1 MTSAKPSRPGRA
13 TIVRATQMLI
23 GAVFGGV
30 AAMIALNLEDSGV
43 LDFSRLSWS
52 EMFGLVLALMLIIA
66 GLFVTATSFSARA
79 TASAMDPERTSSA
92 KPGQTVF
99 YRQQGVVTLLAG
111 VMIGAPVLVPLLAGP
126 LEQPVALA
134 LMIALVALFLI
145 QTALNLSV
153 WSRADEMVRQ
163 MIAEAGAACF
173 WVLQGGLFL
182 WAAAEKLDLA
192 PALSSWDALVV
203 LMTFYLLVSS
213 VLSVRRGFA

>member
-111 VMIGAPVLVPLLAGP
+111 VMIGA
-126 LEQPVALA
+126 
-134 LMIALVALFLI
+134 
-145 QTALNLSV
+145 
-153 WSRADEMVRQ
+153 
-163 MIAEAGAACF
+163 AGAACF